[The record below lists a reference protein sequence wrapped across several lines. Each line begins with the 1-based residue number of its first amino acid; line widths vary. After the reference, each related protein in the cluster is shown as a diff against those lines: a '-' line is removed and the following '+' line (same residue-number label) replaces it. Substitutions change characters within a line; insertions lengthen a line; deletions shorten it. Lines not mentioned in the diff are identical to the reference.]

1 MLVKSSCWVLIPCRF
16 NVKLKDTCFRRH
28 EMAEFYKLKVADI
41 YKETEDTSVITF
53 DMPSDLQ
60 KVFKFRQ
67 GQHLTLK
74 ADINGEDLR
83 RSYSLCSSP
92 NDSQWKVAVKLIP
105 GGKFSSFINS
115 ELKAGD
121 FIEVMSP
128 SGTFG
133 VEVNAEKPKN
143 YIFFAAGSGIT
154 PVLSMIKAHLQSEP
168 NSTCKL
174 FYVNKT
180 AKSIIFKEELE
191 QLRNTYFG
199 RLEIY
204 YFLTKERRDI
214 ELFNGRFDDEKMQ
227 VLTKTFIDIPD
238 TSEVFLCGPEKM
250 VNYVSD
256 YLITAGLPK
265 DLVHFELFVTGLSD
279 EDIKR
284 AERLAKQNVEG
295 IEITIVDGGKEFSF
309 TMTKEY
315 DNILDAALGAGADLP
330 FACKGGVCST
340 CKCKVIEGAVEMKI
354 NYALDD
360 KEVSQNLVLSC
371 QSVPTTEKVV
381 VDFDV

>member
-1 MLVKSSCWVLIPCRF
+1 LIFIKR
-16 NVKLKDTCFRRH
+16 
-28 EMAEFYKLKVADI
+28 MAEFHSLKVADVF
-41 YKETEDTSVITF
+41 KETEDTSVVTF
-53 DMPSDLQ
+53 DVPLQ
-60 KVFKFRQ
+60 LQDEFKFRQ

-74 ADINGEDLR
+74 ADINGEDIR

-92 NDSQWKVAVKLIP
+92 NENKWQVAVKQIP
-105 GGKFSSFINS
+105 GGKFSTFIN
-115 ELKAGD
+115 EKLKVGD
-121 FIEVMSP
+121 ILEVMAP

-133 VEVNAEKPKN
+133 VECDSDNSKN
-143 YIFFAAGSGIT
+143 YLFFAAGSGIT
-154 PVLSMIKAHLQSEP
+154 PVISMIKAHLETEP
-168 NSTCKL
+168 SSTCKL

-204 YFLTKERRDI
+204 YFLTKEKRDI
-214 ELFNGRFDDEKMQ
+214 ELFNGRFDDDKMS

-238 TSEVFLCGPEKM
+238 TSEVFLCGPEQM
-250 VNYVSD
+250 VNFVSE
-256 YLITAGLPK
+256 YLINVGLPK
-265 DLVHFELFVTGLSD
+265 ELVHFELFVTGLSE

-295 IEITIVDGGKEFSF
+295 TEIIIVDGGKEFAF

-340 CKCKVIEGAVEMKI
+340 CKCEVKEGSVEMKI
-354 NYALDD
+354 NYALEE
-360 KEVSQNLVLSC
+360 KEVAQNFVLSC
-371 QSVPTTEKVV
+371 QAVPTTEKVV

>member
-1 MLVKSSCWVLIPCRF
+1 
-16 NVKLKDTCFRRH
+16 
-28 EMAEFYKLKVADI
+28 MAEFHKLKVADI
-41 YKETEDTSVITF
+41 YKETDDTSVVTF
-53 DMPSDLQ
+53 DIPEELHEEFD
-60 KVFKFRQ
+60 FHQ

-74 ADINGEDLR
+74 ADINDEDVR

-92 NDSQWKVAVKLIP
+92 LDKQWKVAVKQIP
-105 GGKFSSFINS
+105 GGKFSTFVN
-115 ELKAGD
+115 EVLQTGD
-121 FIEVMSP
+121 TLEVMAP
-128 SGTFG
+128 TGFFG
-133 VEVNAEKPKN
+133 VECQPEKAKN
-143 YIFFAAGSGIT
+143 YLFFAAGSGIT
-154 PVLSMIKAHLQSEP
+154 PVLSMIKTHLKAEP

-214 ELFNGRFDDEKMQ
+214 ELFNGRFDDDKMR
-227 VLTKTFIDIPD
+227 VLIGTFIDIPD

-256 YLITAGLPK
+256 YLINVGLPK
-265 DLVHFELFVTGLSD
+265 ELVHYELFVSGLSE

-284 AERLAKQNVEG
+284 QERLAKQNVKGVEV
-295 IEITIVDGGKEFSF
+295 TIVDGGKEFAF
-309 TMTKEY
+309 TMTKEF
-315 DNILDAALGAGADLP
+315 DNILDAALNAGADLP

-340 CKCKVIEGAVEMKI
+340 CKCEVKQGAVEMKI
-354 NYALDD
+354 NYALDE

-371 QSVPTTEKVV
+371 QAVPTTDKVV

>member
-1 MLVKSSCWVLIPCRF
+1 
-16 NVKLKDTCFRRH
+16 
-28 EMAEFYKLKVADI
+28 MAEFFNLKVADI
-41 YKETEDTSVITF
+41 YKETGDTSVVTF
-53 DMPSDLQ
+53 DIPNDLQ
-60 KVFKFRQ
+60 ERFKFRQ

-74 ADINGEDLR
+74 TDIDGEDVR

-92 NDSQWKVAVKLIP
+92 VENKWQVAVKQIP
-105 GGKFSSFINS
+105 GGKFSTYINNV
-115 ELKAGD
+115 LKTGD
-121 FIEVMSP
+121 YLDVMEP

-133 VEVNAEKPKN
+133 VEAEKKIAKN
-143 YIFFAAGSGIT
+143 YLFFSAGSGIT
-154 PVLSMIKAHLQSEP
+154 PILSMIKTHLSEEP

-204 YFLTKERRDI
+204 YFLTKEKRDI
-214 ELFNGRFDDEKMQ
+214 ELFNGRFDDDKMK
-227 VLTKTFIDIPD
+227 VLTNTFIDIPD
-238 TSEVFLCGPEKM
+238 TSEVFLCGPEQM
-250 VNYVSD
+250 VKYVGD
-256 YLITAGLPK
+256 YLIKAGLPK
-265 DLVHFELFVTGLSD
+265 EYVHFELFVTGLSD

-284 AERLAKQNVEG
+284 AERLAKQKVEG
-295 IEITIVDGGKEFSF
+295 TEVTIVDGGKEFQF

-340 CKCKVIEGAVEMKI
+340 CKCEVKKGSVEMKI

-371 QSVPTTEKVV
+371 QAVPTSESVV

>member
-1 MLVKSSCWVLIPCRF
+1 
-16 NVKLKDTCFRRH
+16 
-28 EMAEFYKLKVADI
+28 MAIFHKIKIKDI
-41 YKETEDTSVITF
+41 YKETDDCSVITF
-53 DMPSDLQ
+53 DVPSEISEE
-60 KVFKFRQ
+60 FNFRQ

-74 ADINGEDLR
+74 ADIDGKDTR

-92 NDSQWKVAVKLIP
+92 RDGEWKVAVKQIL
-105 GGKFSSFINS
+105 GGAFSTFVNE

-121 FIEVMSP
+121 TLEVMTP

-133 VEVNAEKPKN
+133 VEVAPSKEKN
-143 YIFFAAGSGIT
+143 YLFFAAGSGIT
-154 PVLSMIKAHLQSEP
+154 PVLSMVKAHLAAEP
-168 NSTCKL
+168 QSTCKL

-191 QLRNTYFG
+191 QLRNKYFG
-199 RLEIY
+199 RFEIY

-214 ELFNGRFDDEKMQ
+214 DLFNGRFDDEKMK

-238 TSEVFLCGPEKM
+238 TNEVFLCGPEKM

-256 YLITAGLPK
+256 YLVNAGLPK
-265 DLVHFELFVTGLSD
+265 EHVHFELFVTGLSD
-279 EDIKR
+279 EDIAR
-284 AERLAKQNVEG
+284 QERLAKQNVAGTEVV
-295 IEITIVDGGKEFSF
+295 IVDGGKEFSF

-340 CKCKVIEGAVEMKI
+340 CKCEVLDGSVEMKI
-354 NYALDD
+354 NYALSD

-371 QSVPTTEKVV
+371 QAVPTTDKVK

>member
-1 MLVKSSCWVLIPCRF
+1 
-16 NVKLKDTCFRRH
+16 
-28 EMAEFYKLKVADI
+28 MAEFHNLKVADI
-41 YKETEDTSVITF
+41 YKETEDTSVVTF
-53 DMPSDLQ
+53 AIPAHLQ
-60 KVFKFRQ
+60 EAFKFRQ

-74 ADINGEDLR
+74 AVIEGEDVR

-92 NDSQWKVAVKLIP
+92 LENQWKVAVKQIP
-105 GGKFSSFINS
+105 GGKFSTFINE
-115 ELKAGD
+115 ELNRGD
-121 FIEVMSP
+121 ELEVMVP

-133 VEVNAEKPKN
+133 VEVNPGKPKN
-143 YIFFAAGSGIT
+143 YLFFAAGSGVT
-154 PVLSMIKAHLQSEP
+154 PVLSMIKAHLKAEL

-180 AKSIIFKEELE
+180 AKSIIFKEQLE

-214 ELFNGRFDDEKMQ
+214 ELFNGRFDDDKMQ

-250 VNYVSD
+250 VNYVSA
-256 YLITAGLPK
+256 YLVNAGLPK
-265 DLVHFELFVTGLSD
+265 ELVHYELFVTGLSE

-284 AERLAKQNVEG
+284 SERLAEQNVEG

-309 TMTKEY
+309 TMTKDY

-340 CKCKVIEGAVEMKI
+340 CKCRVVEGSVEMKI
-354 NYALDD
+354 NYALDE
-360 KEVSQNLVLSC
+360 KEVAQQLVLSC
-371 QSVPTTEKVV
+371 QAVPTTEKVV

>member
-1 MLVKSSCWVLIPCRF
+1 
-16 NVKLKDTCFRRH
+16 
-28 EMAEFYKLKVADI
+28 MADFHKLKVAEV
-41 YKETEDTSVITF
+41 YKETDDTSVITF
-53 DMPSDLQ
+53 EIAEELQ
-60 KVFKFRQ
+60 PTYQYYQ

-74 ADINGEDLR
+74 ADINGEDVR

-92 NDSQWKVAVKLIP
+92 IDNQWRVAVKQIT
-105 GGKFSSFINS
+105 GGKFSTYVNEHLQS
-115 ELKAGD
+115 GD
-121 FIEVMSP
+121 FLEVMPP

-133 VEVNAEKPKN
+133 VETKPDATKN
-143 YIFFAAGSGIT
+143 YLFFAAGSGIT
-154 PVLSMIKAHLQSEP
+154 PILSMIKTHLALEK

-191 QLRNTYFG
+191 QLRNSYFG

-214 ELFNGRFDDEKMQ
+214 DLFNGRFDDEKMK

-238 TSEVFLCGPEKM
+238 TNEVFLCGPEQM
-250 VNYVSD
+250 VNFVSN
-256 YLITAGLPK
+256 YLIEAGLPK
-265 DLVHFELFVTGLSD
+265 NMIHFELFVSGLSE

-284 AERLAKQNVEG
+284 SERLAKQNVEG
-295 IEITIVDGGKEFSF
+295 VQITIVDGGKEFQF
-309 TMTKEY
+309 TMTKDY
-315 DNILDAALGAGADLP
+315 DNILDAALNAGADLP

-340 CKCKVIEGAVEMKI
+340 CKCQVKEGSVEMKI
-354 NYALDD
+354 NYALDE
-360 KEVSQNLVLSC
+360 KEVLQNLVLSC
-371 QSVPTTEKVV
+371 QAVPTSKHVV

>member
-1 MLVKSSCWVLIPCRF
+1 
-16 NVKLKDTCFRRH
+16 
-28 EMAEFYKLKVADI
+28 MADFYNIKVADI
-41 YKETEDTSVITF
+41 YKETEDTSIVTF
-53 DMPSDLQ
+53 DIPLELRE
-60 KVFKFRQ
+60 VFKFTQ

-74 ADINGEDLR
+74 ADINGEDVR
-83 RSYSLCSSP
+83 RSYSLCSCP
-92 NDSQWKVAVKLIP
+92 MDNQWQVAVKQIP
-105 GGKFSSFINS
+105 EGKFSTYINKH
-115 ELKAGD
+115 LKVGD
-121 FIEVMSP
+121 KIEVMTP

-133 VEVNAEKPKN
+133 VPVNSNVSKN
-143 YIFFAAGSGIT
+143 YLFFAAGSGIT
-154 PVLSMIKAHLQSEP
+154 PVLSMIKTHLAAEP

-191 QLRNTYFG
+191 QLRNKYFG

-214 ELFNGRFDDEKMQ
+214 DLFNGRFDDEKMRI
-227 VLTKTFIDIPD
+227 LTKTFIDIPD
-238 TSEVFLCGPEKM
+238 TSEVFLCGPEQM
-250 VNYVSD
+250 VNYVST
-256 YLITAGLPK
+256 YLVNAGLPK
-265 DLVHFELFVTGLSD
+265 ELIHFELFVTGLSE
-279 EDIKR
+279 EDIMR

-295 IEITIVDGGKEFSF
+295 VKITIVDGGKEFSF

-340 CKCKVIEGAVEMKI
+340 CKCKIIEGSVEMKI
-354 NYALDD
+354 NYALDE

-371 QSVPTTEKVV
+371 QSVPTTETVV

>member
-1 MLVKSSCWVLIPCRF
+1 MATFHNLSVK
-16 NVKLKDTCFRRH
+16 
-28 EMAEFYKLKVADI
+28 DI
-41 YKETEDTSVITF
+41 YKETDDCSVITF
-53 DMPSDLQ
+53 NVPSELETE
-60 KVFKFRQ
+60 FKFRQ

-74 ADINGEDLR
+74 ADINGEDVR
-83 RSYSLCSSP
+83 RSYSLCSGP
-92 NDSQWKVAVKLIP
+92 VDGEWKVAVKKIL
-105 GGKFSSFINS
+105 GGKFSSFVNDS
-115 ELKAGD
+115 LQAGD
-121 FIEVMSP
+121 TLEVMAP

-133 VEVNAEKPKN
+133 VEVSPEKAKN
-143 YIFFAAGSGIT
+143 YLFFAAGSGIT
-154 PVLSMIKAHLQSEP
+154 PVLSMVKAHLASEP

-191 QLRNTYFG
+191 QLRNQYFG
-199 RLEIY
+199 RFEIY

-214 ELFNGRFDDEKMQ
+214 ELFNGRFDDEKMA
-227 VLTKTFIDIPD
+227 VLSKTFIDIPD
-238 TSEVFLCGPEKM
+238 TDEVFLCGPEKM
-250 VNYVSD
+250 VEFVSNYLVE
-256 YLITAGLPK
+256 AGLPK
-265 DLVHFELFVTGLSD
+265 DLIHFELFVKGLSD
-279 EDIKR
+279 EDIAR
-284 AERLAKQNVEG
+284 QERLAKQNVEG
-295 IEITIVDGGKEFSF
+295 TEVVIVDGGKEFEF

-340 CKCKVIEGAVEMKI
+340 CKCEVLEGAIEMKI

-371 QSVPTTEKVV
+371 QAVPTTDRVK

>member
-1 MLVKSSCWVLIPCRF
+1 
-16 NVKLKDTCFRRH
+16 
-28 EMAEFYKLKVADI
+28 MAEFHSLTVSEI
-41 YKETEDTSVITF
+41 YKETEDTSVISFHVPTELH
-53 DMPSDLQ
+53 D
-60 KVFKFRQ
+60 VFQFRQ

-74 ADINGEDLR
+74 ATINGQDIR
-83 RSYSLCSSP
+83 RSYSLCSNP
-92 NDSQWKVAVKLIP
+92 NDNTWKVAVKQIP
-105 GGKFSSFINS
+105 EGLFSTFINN
-115 ELKAGD
+115 EVAAGD
-121 FIEVMSP
+121 TLEVMPP

-133 VEVNAEKPKN
+133 VSANPTNAKN
-143 YIFFAAGSGIT
+143 YLFFAAGSGIT
-154 PVLSMIKAHLQSEP
+154 PIISMIKAHLTVEP
-168 NSTCKL
+168 HSTCKL

-214 ELFNGRFDDEKMQ
+214 DLFNGRFDDEKMQ
-227 VLTKTFIDIPD
+227 ILTTTFIDIPD
-238 TSEVFLCGPEKM
+238 TSEVFLCGPEQM
-250 VNYVSD
+250 VNYVSQFLVD
-256 YLITAGLPK
+256 AGLPK
-265 DLVHFELFVTGLSD
+265 ELIHYELFVTGLSD

-295 IEITIVDGGKEFSF
+295 TQVTIIDGGKEFEF
-309 TMTKEY
+309 TMTKAY

-340 CKCKVIEGAVEMKI
+340 CKCQLKQGTVEMKI
-354 NYALDD
+354 NYALED
-360 KEVSQNLVLSC
+360 KEVQENYILSC
-371 QSVPTTEKVV
+371 QAVPTADKVV

>member
-1 MLVKSSCWVLIPCRF
+1 
-16 NVKLKDTCFRRH
+16 
-28 EMAEFYKLKVADI
+28 MAEFHKLKVADI

-53 DMPSDLQ
+53 NVPSELQ
-60 KVFKFRQ
+60 NEFKFRQ

-74 ADINGEDLR
+74 ADINGEDVR

-92 NDSQWKVAVKLIP
+92 NENEWKVAVKLIP
-105 GGKFSSFINS
+105 DGKFSSYVNN
-115 ELKAGD
+115 ELKTND
-121 FIEVMSP
+121 DIEVMSP

-133 VEVNAEKPKN
+133 VEVNAEKAKN
-143 YIFFAAGSGIT
+143 YLFFAAGSGIT
-154 PVLSMIKAHLQSEP
+154 PVLSMVKAHLQGEP

-214 ELFNGRFDDEKMQ
+214 ELFNGRFDDDKMK

-250 VNYVSD
+250 INYVSS
-256 YLITAGLPK
+256 YLIEAGLPK
-265 DLVHFELFVTGLSD
+265 ELVHFELFVKGLSD

-284 AERLAKQNVEG
+284 AERLAQQNVEG
-295 IEITIVDGGKEFSF
+295 TKITIVDGGKEFSF

-340 CKCKVIEGAVEMKI
+340 CKCEVKEGAVEMKI
-354 NYALDD
+354 NYALDE

-371 QSVPTTEKVV
+371 QSVPTSDKVV

>member
-1 MLVKSSCWVLIPCRF
+1 
-16 NVKLKDTCFRRH
+16 
-28 EMAEFYKLKVADI
+28 MAKFHTLKVDSI
-41 YKETEDTSVITF
+41 YKETSDCSVISF
-53 DMPSDLQ
+53 VVPDNLKEEFQYSS
-60 KVFKFRQ
+60 

-74 ADINGEDLR
+74 ADIDGEDVR

-92 NDSQWKVAVKLIP
+92 YEGKWEVAVKQIP
-105 GGKFSSFINS
+105 GGKFSTFVNE

-121 FIEVMSP
+121 ELEVMAP

-133 VEVNAEKPKN
+133 VETNSDNKKN
-143 YIFFAAGSGIT
+143 YLFFSAGSGIT
-154 PVLSMIKAHLQSEP
+154 PIISMMKTYLENED

-174 FYVNKT
+174 FFVNKT

-204 YFLTKERRDI
+204 YFLTKEKRDI
-214 ELFNGRFDDEKMQ
+214 DLFNGRFTEDKLA
-227 VLTKTFIDIPD
+227 VLTKVFIDIPD
-238 TSEVFLCGPEKM
+238 TNEVFLCGPEDM
-250 VNYVSD
+250 VSFVST
-256 YLITAGLPK
+256 YLENAGLPSE
-265 DLVHFELFVTGLSD
+265 LIHFELFVTGLSE
-279 EDIKR
+279 EDKQR
-284 AERLAKQNVEG
+284 AERLAQQNVEG
-295 IEITIVDGGKEFSF
+295 TEVTIVDGGKDFHF

-340 CKCKVIEGAVEMKI
+340 CKCKVVEGSVEMKI
-354 NYALDD
+354 NYALEDH
-360 KEVSQNLVLSC
+360 EVAKDLVLSC
-371 QSVPTTEKVV
+371 QAVPTSENVK